1 MNLRKVIHS
10 DDDDSDSSEDEKKT
24 NEFPIMDNTVSTNVS
39 NNNILSDLSNSVS
52 ALNIYTIEK
61 NKTRILEKIKLKNS
75 IICSDNEDFNISIIK
90 SLLDSNKYSKIIIL
104 TLDNKIS
111 NKFSELLKN
120 SKLDASYLQGKKGKK
135 MKNNYNEFHNYFKK
149 SNIYI
154 ANPDVFYKL
163 LSIGFIKIFDI
174 QLIIFDECH
183 NCMNNHPY
191 NLIMTEFYLFYLTN
205 GDQLKSKLPQIIGLT
220 SFPFKKNF
228 QNTNIMINEM
238 KNLCENLDSQI
249 VIDPECLNFNVSN
262 YKVNKDCF
270 IEYNSQKEDDK
281 YTKLIQ
287 VFLKLFFKPFIE
299 LVLEN
304 YIMINEEK
312 LDDNIKE
319 KKIDEYLQYIT
330 QIFNAK
336 DFDEFT
342 KLQSLNKEFSI
353 NWDTSSLYKKY
364 EKIERQ
370 LFLIFENLDIYSI
383 KEFINIYLEIYENE
397 LKKDISIFSQKDIND
412 IIKIFNRIRDGIN
425 IVINV
430 KNFIYES
437 NKFTKL
443 LEYLKRNKDSK
454 MIIFVNQRIIAN
466 ILEKRLKSENLKV
479 SSMIGINNNENTQ
492 LIFNPSNSIKE
503 FENISSSFQ
512 SNENSI
518 LITTYNIED
527 LQNVNYVDNYIV
539 YSEFSNN
546 KHYSC
551 LYERVNKEKSQYCIF
566 TQNVEK
572 IYENINNY
580 LLLNDKLI
588 ELFKQDICFELKSPT
603 YIKDKFQDFK
613 YFYYNPKT
621 QAKLTLKNV
630 NQIFYEC
637 INSFENNN
645 IKLNIN
651 TNFIEENSKYKCSIE
666 IKGNELKRLTIISS
680 FHNDKQSAESECF
693 MRFLINLHQNKKI
706 DNYFR
711 VNF

>member
-1 MNLRKVIHS
+1 
-10 DDDDSDSSEDEKKT
+10 
-24 NEFPIMDNTVSTNVS
+24 
-39 NNNILSDLSNSVS
+39 
-52 ALNIYTIEK
+52 
-61 NKTRILEKIKLKNS
+61 
-75 IICSDNEDFNISIIK
+75 
-90 SLLDSNKYSKIIIL
+90 
-104 TLDNKIS
+104 
-111 NKFSELLKN
+111 
-120 SKLDASYLQGKKGKK
+120 
-135 MKNNYNEFHNYFKK
+135 
-149 SNIYI
+149 
-154 ANPDVFYKL
+154 
-163 LSIGFIKIFDI
+163 
-174 QLIIFDECH
+174 
-183 NCMNNHPY
+183 
-191 NLIMTEFYLFYLTN
+191 
-205 GDQLKSKLPQIIGLT
+205 
-220 SFPFKKNF
+220 
-228 QNTNIMINEM
+228 
-238 KNLCENLDSQI
+238 
-249 VIDPECLNFNVSN
+249 
-262 YKVNKDCF
+262 
-270 IEYNSQKEDDK
+270 
-281 YTKLIQ
+281 
-287 VFLKLFFKPFIE
+287 
-299 LVLEN
+299 
-304 YIMINEEK
+304 
-312 LDDNIKE
+312 
-319 KKIDEYLQYIT
+319 
-330 QIFNAK
+330 
-336 DFDEFT
+336 
-342 KLQSLNKEFSI
+342 
-353 NWDTSSLYKKY
+353 
-364 EKIERQ
+364 
-370 LFLIFENLDIYSI
+370 
-383 KEFINIYLEIYENE
+383 
-397 LKKDISIFSQKDIND
+397 
-412 IIKIFNRIRDGIN
+412 
-425 IVINV
+425 
-430 KNFIYES
+430 
-437 NKFTKL
+437 
-443 LEYLKRNKDSK
+443 

-613 YFYYNPKT
+613 YFYYNPKKK
-621 QAKLTLKNV
+621 AKLTLKNV